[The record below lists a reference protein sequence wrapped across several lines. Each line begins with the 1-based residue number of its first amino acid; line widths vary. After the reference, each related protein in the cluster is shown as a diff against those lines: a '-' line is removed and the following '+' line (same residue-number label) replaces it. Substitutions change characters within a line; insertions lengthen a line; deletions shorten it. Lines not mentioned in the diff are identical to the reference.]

1 MKKED
6 AKKETKIKKAFKYV
20 FANFFDDLSEKLGIA
35 FGVFLLMG
43 MVLFIFTIL
52 YVYTSMLFILGI
64 ILMFFIAY
72 IIANMIF
79 EHRFE

>member
-79 EHRFE
+79 EHRFK

>member
-20 FANFFDDLSEKLGIA
+20 FANFFDDLSEKLEIA

-43 MVLFIFTIL
+43 IFTIL
-52 YVYTSMLFILGI
+52 CVSTSMLFILGT

-79 EHRFE
+79 EHRS